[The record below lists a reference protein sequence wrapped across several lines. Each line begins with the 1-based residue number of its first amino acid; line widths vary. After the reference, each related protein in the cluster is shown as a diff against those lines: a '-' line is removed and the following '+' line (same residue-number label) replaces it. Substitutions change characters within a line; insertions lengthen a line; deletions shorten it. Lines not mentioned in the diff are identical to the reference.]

1 MGDSETSRII
11 KALLEEV
18 LSKEIHPVLQKLH
31 RGQSDNRRVFRIMAE
46 MVTGMEVMS
55 KIPDSVSIFGSAR
68 SGPEDEAYKAARSIG
83 RRFAEKGYGVITGGG
98 PGVMEAANRGAFEG
112 GGTSVGLNITLP
124 HEQEPNK
131 YANVELTFHYF
142 FIRKVMFVKYARALI
157 VLPGGFGTMDELFE
171 SLTLKQTGKMQ
182 KFPIILF
189 DRSYW
194 EGLYDWLQDR
204 MVADGYLEED
214 ELELFS
220 MTDDPDEV
228 VSRVHSYCQAQK
240 ARVEPYVSYVES
252 EELSGGF

>member
-1 MGDSETSRII
+1 MGDNETSRII

-18 LSKEIHPVLQKLH
+18 ISKELHPVLQKLH
-31 RGQSDNRRVFRIMAE
+31 RGQADNRRVFRMMAE

-68 SGPEDEAYKAARSIG
+68 CGPKDEVYKAARNIG
-83 RRFAEKGYGVITGGG
+83 KRFAQEGYGVITGGG

-124 HEQEPNK
+124 HEQAPNK

-171 SLTLKQTGKMQ
+171 SLTLKQTG
-182 KFPIILF
+182 
-189 DRSYW
+189 
-194 EGLYDWLQDR
+194 
-204 MVADGYLEED
+204 
-214 ELELFS
+214 
-220 MTDDPDEV
+220 TDNQSKQP
-228 VSRVHSYCQAQK
+228 
-240 ARVEPYVSYVES
+240 
-252 EELSGGF
+252 

>member
-1 MGDSETSRII
+1 M
-11 KALLEEV
+11 
-18 LSKEIHPVLQKLH
+18 
-31 RGQSDNRRVFRIMAE
+31 
-46 MVTGMEVMS
+46 
-55 KIPDSVSIFGSAR
+55 
-68 SGPEDEAYKAARSIG
+68 
-83 RRFAEKGYGVITGGG
+83 
-98 PGVMEAANRGAFEG
+98 
-112 GGTSVGLNITLP
+112 GLNITLP

>member
-1 MGDSETSRII
+1 MVENKGNNNELMSHLGDILSR
-11 KALLEEV
+11 
-18 LSKEIHPVLQKLH
+18 EIYPVLTKLH
-31 RGQSDNRRVFRIMAE
+31 EDQLDNRRIFRMMAE

-55 KIPDSVSIFGSAR
+55 RLPDAVCVFGSAR
-68 SGPEDEAYKAARSIG
+68 CRPKDEVYKTARKIG
-83 RRFAEKGYGVITGGG
+83 KRFAREGYAVITGGG
-98 PGVMEAANRGAFEG
+98 PGVMEAANRGAAEA

-124 HEQEPNK
+124 MEQMPNK
-131 YANVELTFHYF
+131 YANVKLTFHYF

-194 EGLYDWLQDR
+194 KNMYNWLRDR
-204 MVADGYLEED
+204 MVGDGYLTAE
-214 ELELFS
+214 ELELLS

-228 VSRVHSYCQAQK
+228 FFRVHQYCEAQK
-240 ARVEPYVSYVES
+240 ARKEPYISYVET
-252 EELSGGF
+252 EVF

>member
-31 RGQSDNRRVFRIMAE
+31 KGQSDNRRVFRIMAE

-68 SGPEDEAYKAARSIG
+68 CTPEEDTYKAARSIG
-83 RRFAEKGYGVITGGG
+83 KRFAEKGYGVITGGG

-124 HEQEPNK
+124 HEQESNK

-142 FIRKVMFVKYARALI
+142 FIRKVMFVKYARALV
-157 VLPGGFGTMDELFE
+157 VLPGGYGTLDELFE

-189 DRSYW
+189 DQSYW
-194 EGLYDWLQDR
+194 GGLYGWMRDR
-204 MVADGYLEED
+204 MVADGYLDED

-228 VSRVHSYCQAQK
+228 VDRVHKYCQAQK
-240 ARVEPYVSYVES
+240 AHEEPYVSYVES
-252 EELSGGF
+252 EELSEGF